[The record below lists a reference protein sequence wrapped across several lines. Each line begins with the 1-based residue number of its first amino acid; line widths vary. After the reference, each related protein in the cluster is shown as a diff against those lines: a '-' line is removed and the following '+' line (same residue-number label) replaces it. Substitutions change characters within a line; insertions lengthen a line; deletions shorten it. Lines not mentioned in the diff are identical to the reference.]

1 MKTKAPF
8 KTLIEIHRRRQISR
22 QSFWKSKKMKKKMN
36 KMKQKK
42 KRWMMREIQLKNR
55 NLKQL

>member
-22 QSFWKSKKMKKKMN
+22 QSFWKSKKMMKKMN

-42 KRWMMREIQLKNR
+42 KR
-55 NLKQL
+55 